1 MPKYPRTS
9 SLSCSFCSKTQQQDI
24 KIITGPSGVY
34 ICSDCIKLCLDIIHE
49 SSDGSKRVS
58 WGSKSVPPPQ
68 KIKEHLD
75 QYVIGQ
81 SEAKKRLSVAVYNH
95 YRRLENVEEVEQQK
109 EEVEIQ
115 KSNLLLIGPTGTGK
129 TLMAQTLAKFLNVPF
144 VIADATTLTEAGY
157 VGEDVENI
165 ILNLY
170 RAADNKIDQT
180 IRGIVFIDEIDKLA
194 KRGSAASVSRDVS
207 GEGVQQAL
215 LKIVEGTMAS
225 IQMRENKRLS
235 SQQNIQIDTRNI
247 LFICGGSF
255 EGLDKI
261 IEQRTGKGSIGFAS
275 NLENTD
281 TNTEIKTEHSLSD
294 VTPEDLEKF
303 GLIPEFIG
311 RVPVIA
317 VMNSLTEDHLIR
329 ILKEPKNSLIKQYQ
343 KLFKEEKVS
352 LQFTDEALEA
362 IANKAT
368 ERKAGAR
375 GLRTIIESVM
385 LDIMYEMPSENDLV
399 EVTIDLETI
408 IDGQP
413 PKTKYS
419 DTIGVPS

>member
-1 MPKYPRTS
+1 MPKYPRNST
-9 SLSCSFCSKTQQQDI
+9 LSCSFCSKTQQQEI

-58 WGSKSVPPPQ
+58 WGNNTVPPPK

-81 SEAKKRLSVAVYNH
+81 TEAKKRLSVAVYNH
-95 YRRLENVEEVEQQK
+95 YRRLENVEDVEQNK
-109 EEVEIQ
+109 EDVEIQ

-170 RAADNKIDQT
+170 RSAENKIDQT
-180 IRGIVFIDEIDKLA
+180 IRGIVFIDEVDKLA

-235 SQQNIQIDTRNI
+235 SQQNIQIDTSNI

-261 IEQRTGKGSIGFAS
+261 IDQRTGKGSIGFS
-275 NLENTD
+275 SDDPVKIED
-281 TNTEIKTEHSLSD
+281 HRQKTLAD

-311 RVPVIA
+311 RLPVIA
-317 VMNSLTEDHLIR
+317 VMENLNKEQLVR

-343 KLFKEEKVS
+343 KLFKEEKVG
-352 LQFTDEALEA
+352 LQFTDQALKA
-362 IANKAT
+362 IALKAT

-385 LDIMYEMPSENDLV
+385 LDIMYEMPSETDLLEVIV
-399 EVTIDLETI
+399 EEETI
-408 IDGQP
+408 TEGKS

-419 DTIGVPS
+419 DTVGVPS